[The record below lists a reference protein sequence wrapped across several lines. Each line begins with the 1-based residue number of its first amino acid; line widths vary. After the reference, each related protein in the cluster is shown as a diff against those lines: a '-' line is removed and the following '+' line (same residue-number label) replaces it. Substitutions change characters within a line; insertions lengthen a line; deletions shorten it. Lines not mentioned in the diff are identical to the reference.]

1 MRLVLL
7 WLTCCCALPALAEVG
22 KVAQV
27 EGEATRTPAGGT
39 AEVLQAGSAIEVG
52 DELAVKP
59 GGNLALMLTDESTLV
74 LAGGSALKIDEATFS
89 GLDRKAFSARLL
101 LGTVWAKV
109 KKAAAGSP
117 AKFDITT
124 ERAVAGVR
132 GTTFQVELEGEETRV
147 EVEEGLVE
155 VAHDE
160 VAPGSSK
167 SQARRV
173 QQVRGG
179 ERFRLLR
186 ERVLRERFTGPKG
199 KFGQF
204 VRATRER
211 MEKLRRELPENRRQ
225 ERRENRREQQRERR
239 NPR

>member
-1 MRLVLL
+1 MRHVLL
-7 WLTCCCALPALAEVG
+7 WLTCCLALPALAEVG

-27 EGEATRTPAGGT
+27 EGEATRTPPGGT
-39 AEVLQAGSAIEVG
+39 AEVLKEGSAIEVG
-52 DELAVKP
+52 DELAVQP
-59 GGNLALMLTDESTLV
+59 GGNLALSLTDESMLV
-74 LAGGSALKIDEATFS
+74 LAGSSRLKIDEATFA
-89 GLDRKAFSARLL
+89 GLDRKGFSARLL

-109 KKAAAGSP
+109 KKAAAGST

-160 VAPGSSK
+160 VAPGSSQP
-167 SQARRV
+167 QARRV
-173 QQVRGG
+173 QQLKGG
-179 ERFRLLR
+179 ERLRLLR
-186 ERVLRERFTGPKG
+186 AKVLRERFIGPKG
-199 KFGQF
+199 KFGLF
-204 VRATRER
+204 VRAHRER
-211 MEKLRRELPENRRQ
+211 MEKLRREMPERKRQ
-225 ERRENRREQQRERR
+225 ELREHRREQQRERR